1 MNCQNELRVSDTLA
15 TLLTPPGFGTVTVIM
30 KCLSS
35 TFPSDDKLVSYPLFS
50 KQEEP
55 VQGSRSN
62 FADAFA
68 SSSKGWRGPFGLFP
82 SGPAFLGSGENEP
95 SAWKAR

>member
-1 MNCQNELRVSDTLA
+1 MNCQNELRVLDTLA
-15 TLLTPPGFGTVTVIM
+15 ALLTPPGPGTVTVIT

-50 KQEEP
+50 RQEEP
-55 VQGSRSN
+55 VQGSRRN

-68 SSSKGWRGPFGLFP
+68 SNSKGWRGPFGLFP
-82 SGPAFLGSGENEP
+82 SGPASLGSGENET
-95 SAWKAR
+95 SAWRAH